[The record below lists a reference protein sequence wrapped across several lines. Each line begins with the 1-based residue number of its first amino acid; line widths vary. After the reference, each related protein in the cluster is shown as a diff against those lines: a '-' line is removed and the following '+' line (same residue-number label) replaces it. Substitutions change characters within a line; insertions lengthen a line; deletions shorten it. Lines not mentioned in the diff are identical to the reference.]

1 MWSFADVAFDL
12 QNEGTDDPVVTVQ
25 VTTPS
30 GVLYV
35 MAELVLS
42 ERTMVLRGAHMHGDG
57 VGPNTI
63 GSANLIVLAHA
74 AMEEMEAATTRTAL
88 WAVAQLKELHPV
100 FFAHLQA
107 AHNRLPGDAADETDE
122 EIIVSTGQAMSL

>member
-1 MWSFADVAFDL
+1 
-12 QNEGTDDPVVTVQ
+12 
-25 VTTPS
+25 
-30 GVLYV
+30 
-35 MAELVLS
+35 LS
-42 ERTMVLRGAHMHGDG
+42 D
-57 VGPNTI
+57 
-63 GSANLIVLAHA
+63 SAIFSPLFKKLLA